1 MFDSHKMLS
10 ELRQECDCGSEQ
22 EKPCGFLRYYC
33 CISRCLL
40 WRTFRRCFYL
50 ALGYIPTNMSNTSS
64 QTLPVREM
72 SIWSTTFMWSHGKLW
87 GSQAMYSMYLGFGWA
102 KCRLV
107 DRLFWCGEPSLELYW
122 SKAHRNRMPNSRF
135 YLRKCSIAF
144 LVVLFLERIH
154 ACRLLGAWSLYYENP

>member
-72 SIWSTTFMWSHGKLW
+72 TVFGAQHLCGDTGSFEAHKLCTNH
-87 GSQAMYSMYLGFGWA
+87 LGFGWA

-107 DRLFWCGEPSLELYW
+107 DRLFWCGEPSLELKW

-154 ACRLLGAWSLYYENP
+154 ACRFLGAWSLYYENP